1 LLRGIKMQQRHVVVM
16 PQQIDDG
23 LIEAFQM

>member
-1 LLRGIKMQQRHVVVM
+1 LLRGINLQQRNVVVM

-23 LIEAFQM
+23 LVKAFQM